1 MLPFCG
7 YNMADY
13 FAHWLSL
20 GEKSEALPKI
30 FHVNWFRQDDDG
42 RFIWPGFGEN
52 IRVLKWILGRCKGE
66 APADETPIG
75 FVPSAG
81 SIDLHGI
88 EEEVDESTLAA
99 LLEID
104 AEDWRA
110 ELEDQEQ
117 FFAKFG
123 ERLPVEIRRQ
133 HEALRQRMGL

>member
-1 MLPFCG
+1 MLLVFWSI
-7 YNMADY
+7 
-13 FAHWLSL
+13 WL
-20 GEKSEALPKI
+20 
-30 FHVNWFRQDDDG
+30 
-42 RFIWPGFGEN
+42 
-52 IRVLKWILGRCKGE
+52 
-66 APADETPIG
+66 
-75 FVPSAG
+75 G

-88 EEEVDESTLAA
+88 ENEVDESTLAA